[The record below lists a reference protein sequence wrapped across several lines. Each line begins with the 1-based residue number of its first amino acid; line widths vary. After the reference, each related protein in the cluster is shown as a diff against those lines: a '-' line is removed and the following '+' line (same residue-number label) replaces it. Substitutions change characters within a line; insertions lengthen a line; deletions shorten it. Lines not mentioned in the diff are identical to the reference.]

1 MSDLL
6 ADRPH
11 RRPRFERAVVLFNAG
26 AYFEAHEDWEEL
38 WHEAVGAERR
48 WLQGLIQVAAAF
60 VHFERG
66 FFARGFAR
74 LLTEARAKL
83 ANYDGPSWNV
93 DLVHLEEALAPWAHH
108 ALRVGRGA
116 PLGQGAPPLRPVVR
130 YRSGYRPDPLPVEE
144 GPS

>member
-38 WHEAVGAERR
+38 WHEAEGAERV
-48 WLQGLIQVAAAF
+48 WLQGLIQLAAAF

-66 FFARGFAR
+66 FFARGFAS
-74 LLTEARAKL
+74 LMTEALEKL
-83 ANYDGPSWNV
+83 TDYDGPSWNV
-93 DLVHLEEALAPWAHH
+93 DLAQLDEALAPWVRH
-108 ALRVGRGA
+108 ARRVGSGA
-116 PLGQGAPPLRPVVR
+116 PLGQGAPTRRPEVL
-130 YRSGYRPDPLPVEE
+130 YRAGHRPNPLPLDED
-144 GPS
+144 PS